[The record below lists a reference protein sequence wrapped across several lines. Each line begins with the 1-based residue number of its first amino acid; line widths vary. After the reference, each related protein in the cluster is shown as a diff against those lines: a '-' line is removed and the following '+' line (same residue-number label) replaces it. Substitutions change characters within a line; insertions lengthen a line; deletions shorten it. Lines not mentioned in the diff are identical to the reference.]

1 MDMKNHVKT
10 TRAELPS
17 EIDELAAGT
26 DVQRRVAASLSVGS
40 LRVRNEAALQ
50 LDTLKTQAQVLESM
64 AEGVIMADE
73 QGIISY
79 ANPAFEVMF
88 GYEPDELIGQHVSI
102 LNEGPQSDFERQFL
116 EISGHLERSGAW
128 SDEFLNRRKDG
139 TLFYTH
145 AHITALD
152 ISGKKHLISV
162 QDDITDKKR
171 AEEALQ
177 KAHAELELR
186 VADRTAKL
194 ASSVNALKKEISERE
209 RIAEALRKSAVEIQ
223 DLYDNAPCGYHSLDK
238 DGVIIRIN
246 ATELKWLG
254 YSQDEVVGKM
264 KLPDLM
270 TERGKQLFAETFP
283 HLKYEGKMNNLEQ
296 EFVRKDGTVL
306 PVSLSATVLYDK
318 DGNFVMSRSTAF
330 DITDRKEAEQKLR
343 RLNRLYAVLSETG
356 KAIVHVGDQLS
367 MFRAICRIAVEHG
380 GFRLAW
386 IGLADKASGSVNIV
400 ASHGETA
407 YLENIRVSAKDE
419 PEGRGPVGM
428 VIRNGSF
435 SVFNDFLADPSTRLW
450 HKKARAHGL
459 KASASIALKRDH
471 EVLGALTLYAGEKGF
486 FDPQMVELLKQMAL
500 DISFALEN
508 LEREARRKRTEAAL
522 QAEIEERLRTA
533 EELRLKDRLMMQQG
547 RLAAMGEMIGN
558 IAHQWRQP
566 LNTLGLV
573 VQRIAFFYKT
583 GGFNKEFLE
592 SSADEAM
599 RLIQHMSRTIDDFRD
614 FFRTDKEK
622 VVFDVNQAIR
632 QTVAL
637 VEMSF
642 RDERIAISI
651 NNAGNPRIN
660 GYPNEYSQVILSILH
675 NARDAFAERTVDKAA
690 ISINSFMEE
699 TKIVVTIA
707 DNAGGISDDILDKI
721 FDPYFTTKGPDKGT
735 GIGLFMAKN
744 IIENSMSGRLTVHNT
759 GDGAEFRI
767 EV

>member
-1 MDMKNHVKT
+1 MKNQAKLTETKLSGETNGRV
-10 TRAELPS
+10 
-17 EIDELAAGT
+17 AGKGSK
-26 DVQRRVAASLSVGS
+26 RRVAASLSTDPIKA
-40 LRVRNEAALQ
+40 RNKSALQ
-50 LDTLKTQAQVLESM
+50 LETLKTQAQVLESM

-73 QGIISY
+73 HGIISY

-88 GYEPDELIGQHVSI
+88 GYDPDELIGQHVSI
-102 LNEGPQSDFERQFL
+102 LNEGSLPDLERHFL
-116 EISGHLERSGAW
+116 EITGHLERSGAW

-145 AHITALD
+145 ARITAMD
-152 ISGKKHLISV
+152 IAGKKHLISV

-177 KAHAELELR
+177 KAHADLELR
-186 VADRTAKL
+186 VAGRTAKL
-194 ASSVNALKKEISERE
+194 ASSVNALKKGISERE
-209 RIAEALRKSAVEIQ
+209 RITEALRKSAVEIQ
-223 DLYDNAPCGYHSLDK
+223 DLYDNAPCGYHSLNK

-254 YSQDEVVGKM
+254 YTQDEVVGRM

-270 TERGKQLFAETFP
+270 TDRGKQLFAETFP
-283 HLKYEGKMNNLEQ
+283 RLKREGRINNLEQ
-296 EFVRKDGTVL
+296 EFVRKDGTIL

-318 DGNFVMSRSTAF
+318 DGNFVMSRSTTF
-330 DITDRKEAEQKLR
+330 DITDRKEAEQKLL
-343 RLNRLYAVLSETG
+343 RLNRLYAVLSQTG
-356 KAIVHVGDQLS
+356 KAIVHAGDQFA
-367 MFRAICRIAVEHG
+367 MFREICRIAVEHG

-386 IGLADKASGSVNIV
+386 VGLADRQAGSVNV
-400 ASHGETA
+400 ETSHGETA
-407 YLENIRVSAKDE
+407 YLENIRISCRDE
-419 PEGRGPVGM
+419 PEGCGPTGTVVRKGGFC
-428 VIRNGSF
+428 VI
-435 SVFNDFLADPSTRLW
+435 NDFMADPCIRPW
-450 HKKARAHGL
+450 HERARAHGL
-459 KASASIALKRDH
+459 KASAAIALKRDQ

-486 FDPQMVELLKQMAL
+486 FDPQMVELLQQMGQ

-573 VQRIAFFYKT
+573 VQRIGFFYKT
-583 GGFNKEFLE
+583 GGFNREFLE
-592 SSADEAM
+592 NSTDEAM

-637 VEMSF
+637 VEMSY
-642 RDERIAISI
+642 RDERIAVSI
-651 NNAGNPRIN
+651 KNDGNPRIN

-675 NARDAFAERTVDKAA
+675 NARDAFAERA
-690 ISINSFMEE
+690 IDNALVSINSGMADD
-699 TKIVVTIA
+699 KIVVTIT
-707 DNAGGISDDILDKI
+707 DNAGGIPEEIMDKI

-744 IIENSMSGRLTVHNT
+744 IIENSMGGRLTVRNT
-759 GDGAEFRI
+759 GNGAEFRI
-767 EV
+767 EA